1 MSVTEDAASGQAARP
16 GGSAD
21 GSSSPRDAAPV
32 IVVTG
37 TSGAGKGS
45 IERILLERMPQLE
58 LAVSAT
64 TRERRPN
71 EVDGRH
77 YWFMS
82 DEDFDRLL
90 AEKGFL
96 EYVTFPWGQ
105 RSGTLRSEID
115 RIRAA
120 GRIPL
125 LDLETDGALHV
136 QRTVRGAMTVF
147 VTAPTFAELERRLRA
162 RATESAGEIGE
173 RLELARAQ
181 LELADQFDHVVV
193 NDDLERAAEQVLEIV
208 RERIAATMAR

>member
-1 MSVTEDAASGQAARP
+1 LSAAGSGTGP
-16 GGSAD
+16 SG
-21 GSSSPRDAAPV
+21 PV

-45 IERILLERMPQLE
+45 IERILIERIPELE

-77 YWFMS
+77 YWFLS
-82 DEDFDRLL
+82 DEEFDQRL
-90 AEKGFL
+90 AEKGLL

-125 LDLETDGALHV
+125 LDLETDGALYV
-136 QRTVRGAMTVF
+136 KKQIPGAVTIF
-147 VTAPTFAELERRLRA
+147 VTAPTFDELERRLSA
-162 RATESAGEIGE
+162 RATESSGEIGD
-173 RLELARAQ
+173 RLALAREQ
-181 LELADQFDHVVV
+181 LELADEFDHLIV
-193 NDDLERAAEQVLEIV
+193 NDDLERAAGEAEAIV
-208 RERIAATMAR
+208 RAEIARRRWCPV

>member
-1 MSVTEDAASGQAARP
+1 LA
-16 GGSAD
+16 
-21 GSSSPRDAAPV
+21 SSSDSRPNPV

-37 TSGAGKGS
+37 TSGAGKGT
-45 IERILLERMPQLE
+45 IERMLLDAFPELE

-77 YWFMS
+77 YWFLT
-82 DEDFDRLL
+82 DEEFDRRLD
-90 AEKGFL
+90 ERGFL

-120 GRIPL
+120 GRVPL
-125 LDLETDGALHV
+125 LDLETDGALYV
-136 QRTVRGAMTVF
+136 QRTVPGTVTIF
-147 VTAPTFAELERRLRA
+147 VTAPTFEELERRLRA

-173 RLELARAQ
+173 RLSLAREQ
-181 LELADQFDHVVV
+181 LELADRFDHVIV
-193 NDDLERAAEQVLEIV
+193 NDDLERAADEARAIV
-208 RERIAATMAR
+208 REALTSVGTMDAL